1 MRYCVHPREMV
12 LAFLQGLSLAA
23 EVTMCGTAKWAL
35 SAESPGLLDDVQAVL
50 TNLGIVHERAIRY
63 RKADG
68 RPYDEV
74 FAVGSRPTIS

>member
-1 MRYCVHPREMV
+1 MRIPDAVLRSPREMV

-23 EVTMCGTAKWAL
+23 EVTMCGTAKWAIN
-35 SAESPGLLDDVQAVL
+35 SESPGLLDDLQAVL

-74 FAVGSRPTIS
+74 